1 MATLALIQGTV
12 LIQVIENALN
22 DIRVF
27 NTPHHPYRT
36 TALLADRDIN
46 PIAARSNTR
55 FKRCAQVI
63 AAWRSA
69 GVGSS
74 TASLVEPGRRFPLF
88 PGVMSARHAL
98 LGGWP
103 PRANIP

>member
-1 MATLALIQGTV
+1 MGQHLIQGTV
-12 LIQVIENALN
+12 LIQVIENAFN

-55 FKRCAQVI
+55 FKR
-63 AAWRSA
+63 
-69 GVGSS
+69 
-74 TASLVEPGRRFPLF
+74 
-88 PGVMSARHAL
+88 
-98 LGGWP
+98 
-103 PRANIP
+103 

>member
-55 FKRCAQVI
+55 FKRCTQVI
-63 AAWRSA
+63 AMDGMYAGFAGAKTGHGGMLHHRRSLIA
-69 GVGSS
+69 VYLAFGAI
-74 TASLVEPGRRFPLF
+74 ASFRR
-88 PGVMSARHAL
+88 RH
-98 LGGWP
+98 
-103 PRANIP
+103 